1 MFPFIVIVAKLIL
14 KRDWEI
20 RENNFAWGDEIDR
33 RFSAPAAPAS
43 LVMWS
48 VQDCARARICLI
60 EGFDGFEWYALTDDW
75 HFLVDF
81 TK

>member
-1 MFPFIVIVAKLIL
+1 MFHFIFIVDKLIQ
-14 KRDWEI
+14 RGNWEI
-20 RENNFAWGDEIDR
+20 RKSYVASGDEIDR